1 MAGAST
7 ATTPP
12 PTPYIQTPTGAH
24 HPNLHTSPARV
35 HHDGELPSHI
45 PVDCKFT
52 QKVVNSAIVN
62 LQLQNLTLQTG
73 VEIVNLQSQNW

>member
-12 PTPYIQTPTGAH
+12 PPPYIQTPTGAH
-24 HPNLHTSPARV
+24 HPNLHTSPARD

-45 PVDCKFT
+45 PVDCKLT
-52 QKVVNSAIVN
+52 PKVLNSAIVN
-62 LQLQNLTLQTG
+62 LQ
-73 VEIVNLQSQNW
+73 SQN